1 MRSLSVRK
9 SMLPENNNEA
19 IAQEILKATEE
30 IMEDLMKS
38 STTAKDPR
46 EDELRKKRKRKA
58 GSTGR

>member
-1 MRSLSVRK
+1 
-9 SMLPENNNEA
+9 MLPENNNEA

-46 EDELRKKRKRKA
+46 EDELRKNVKKSR
-58 GSTGR
+58 